1 MPKIVSKISIGS
13 SVKQMEIYAPEIAN
27 KALAGQFVI
36 VKIDEFGERIPLTI
50 ADAQPNKGTIEIV
63 FLEVGAT
70 TKRLGELQVG
80 DEIQDLLGPLGVPS
94 EMGKFGKVICVGGGV
109 GTAPLYMLAKA
120 YKAHGNKVTTIIGA
134 RTKELL
140 IFEDRLRNVSDELY
154 VTTDDGSYAR
164 KGFVTTVL
172 KEILDDSK
180 SSKPELVM
188 AIGPVVMMKAVSE
201 LTKNYGVRTLVS
213 LNPIMVDGTGM
224 CGACRVSVGGET
236 KFACVHGPD
245 FDGHKVDFK
254 ELMSRLSQYTD
265 KEKISLDRYEEM
277 RIRKGG
283 SEKVEREMHKGGCCC
298 Q

>member
-1 MPKIVSKISIGS
+1 MPKIVNKVSIGS
-13 SVKQMEIYAPEIAN
+13 STKQMEIYAPEVAK
-27 KALAGQFVI
+27 KAQAGQFII
-36 VKIDEFGERIPLTI
+36 VRIDEFGERIPLTI
-50 ADAQPNKGTIEIV
+50 ADANPDKGTIEIV

-70 TKRLGELQVG
+70 TKRFGCLEVG
-80 DEIQDLLGPLGVPS
+80 DEIKDLLGPLGLPS
-94 EMGKFGKVICVGGGV
+94 EMGKFGNVVCVGGGV
-109 GTAPLYMLAKA
+109 GIAPIYMLAKA

-164 KGFVTTVL
+164 KGFVTTIL
-172 KEILDDSK
+172 KELLEDK
-180 SSKPELVM
+180 TRPKPDLVM
-188 AIGPVVMMKAVSE
+188 AVGPVVMMKAVSE
-201 LTKNYGVRTLVS
+201 LTKNYEVRTLVS

-254 ELMSRLSQYTD
+254 LLMSRLTQYAEQ
-265 KEKISLDRYEEM
+265 EKISLERYNELIKSKTGTE
-277 RIRKGG
+277 
-283 SEKVEREMHKGGCCC
+283 SEKGIHKGGCCC